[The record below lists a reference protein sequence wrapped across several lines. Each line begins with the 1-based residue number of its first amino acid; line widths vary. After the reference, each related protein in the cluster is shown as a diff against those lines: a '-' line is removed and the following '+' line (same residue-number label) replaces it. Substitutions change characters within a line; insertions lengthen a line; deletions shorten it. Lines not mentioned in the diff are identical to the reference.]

1 MAAAGNIR
9 VRFAA
14 GDDLDACLQLD
25 DTVVD
30 VIRRKIEANQIIVA
44 QREGDLFGYLRLE
57 YLWSRTP
64 YIGLIR
70 VRSQCRRQGI
80 GRAILAFLEAFLRDQ
95 GYKQLLSSS
104 QVDEPAAQAWH
115 RAVGFEE
122 CGILSGINEDGIGEV
137 FFRKALTNE

>member
-1 MAAAGNIR
+1 MAAAGSIR

-14 GDDLDACLQLD
+14 ADDLDACLQLD
-25 DTVVD
+25 DTVDD
-30 VIRRKIEANQIIVA
+30 VIRRKIEASQIIVA
-44 QREGDLFGYLRLE
+44 QREGDLLGYLRLE

-70 VRSQCRRQGI
+70 VRSPCRRQGI